1 MIPIF
6 VTPFLDQNKSDAC
19 IHCGLCLQTCPTF
32 LETGNENDSPRG
44 RIHLM
49 RGVDEGRF
57 QLTDSIS
64 NHIDRCL
71 GCRACE
77 AVCPSGVEYGVLL
90 EQTRQAINQH
100 RRMPLPKRLLQKVV
114 IERILTSPKAI
125 QLSVIPARLIQR
137 FRLTRFLPKRLRGMV
152 ELIPPTS
159 KNHSVSTSLDNTTKG
174 TKASTGIMSGCV
186 ASVLFAATNHATIS
200 TVKECGYQVI
210 FNSGGACCGAIHA
223 HAGNLIEARK
233 RAKRI
238 IELFEKS
245 GVDLVIVNAAGCGS
259 TMKEYPQLFC
269 DNQQWQQRAK
279 KFSSKVRD
287 LTEIVC
293 EFPTVFRGVQQAR
306 TTYHE
311 ACHLCHAQHISEQ
324 PRKLMQEL
332 LSHNFIELPE
342 SDVCCGSAG
351 SYNITQPELAQ
362 RLGARKAKNIIS
374 TGAKVVVTSNIGCI
388 MQIRAS
394 LQAAG
399 TKDITVV
406 HIADWLMQTNH

>member
-6 VTPFLDQNKSDAC
+6 VNPFLDQNKSDAC

-49 RGVDEGRF
+49 RGMDEGRF

-90 EQTRQAINQH
+90 EQTRQTINQH
-100 RRMPLPKRLLQKVV
+100 RTMPLPKRLLQKVV
-114 IERILTSPKAI
+114 IERILTSPEAI

-137 FRLTRFLPKRLRGMV
+137 FRLTRFLPQRLRGMV
-152 ELIPPTS
+152 ELIPPKS
-159 KNHSVSTSLDNTTKG
+159 KKYSTSTSPDNG
-174 TKASTGIMSGCV
+174 TETSVGIMSGCV
-186 ASVLFAATNHATIS
+186 ASALFAETNHSTIS
-200 TVKECGYQVI
+200 LIKNCGYQI
-210 FNSGGACCGAIHA
+210 TFDSGGVCCGAIHA
-223 HAGNLIEARK
+223 HSGNLTEARK
-233 RAKRI
+233 RAKKI
-238 IELFEKS
+238 IELFEKAN
-245 GVDLVIVNAAGCGS
+245 VDVVIVNAAGCGS
-259 TMKEYPQLFC
+259 TMKEYPQLFY
-269 DNQQWQQRAK
+269 DNQQWQQRAE
-279 KFSSKVRD
+279 KFSKKVRD

-293 EFPTVFRGVQQAR
+293 ELPTVFRGVPQVR

-324 PRKLMQEL
+324 PRKLMKEL
-332 LSHNFIELPE
+332 LSHNFTELPE
-342 SDVCCGSAG
+342 SDVCCGGAG
-351 SYNITQPELAQ
+351 SYNITQPGLAQ
-362 RLGARKAKNIIS
+362 QIGARKAKNIIS
-374 TGAKVVVTSNIGCI
+374 TEAKVVVTSNIGCI

-399 TKDITVV
+399 VKDITVI
-406 HIADWLMQTNH
+406 HIADWLMQNNQ